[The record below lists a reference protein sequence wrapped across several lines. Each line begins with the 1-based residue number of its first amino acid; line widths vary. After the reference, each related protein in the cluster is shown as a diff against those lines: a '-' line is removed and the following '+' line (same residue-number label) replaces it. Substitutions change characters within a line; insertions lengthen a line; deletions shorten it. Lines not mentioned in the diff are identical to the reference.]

1 MERVSVETRKGVEV
15 KSRFLVLALASA
27 LALVAAG
34 CGGGDEG
41 EDAGGGAAG
50 GEAQET
56 YDITLL
62 QGVKGDEFYI
72 TMWCGVQD
80 AAKKLGAKVTV
91 QGPDEFDPGQQIPIL
106 NGIIA
111 EKPDALLIA
120 PTDTKALIAPMQQAK
135 DAGITLVEVDTTIEK
150 DDISVSKIA
159 TDNVE
164 GGRTAARALVDQIGE
179 KGSVLVVNVKPGIS
193 TTDQRQQGFEEEIK
207 KHPNI
212 KYLGTE
218 FSNNEP
224 ARAAS
229 TVSATLAAEP
239 GLTGIFGTNLFSAE
253 GAATG
258 LRNAGKQEQIKI
270 VGFDAGTA
278 QVKQLEEDLV
288 QALVA
293 QKPYD
298 IGYQGV
304 EQAVAALKGDEVEPA
319 IKTDLVTVT
328 QENLQDPEIQ
338 NDVLYRADC

>member
-1 MERVSVETRKGVEV
+1 MRKPLLLV
-15 KSRFLVLALASA
+15 VLAAVM
-27 LALVAAG
+27 ALVAAG
-34 CGGGDEG
+34 CGGDDEEG
-41 EDAGGGAAG
+41 AGGGG
-50 GEAQET
+50 GGAEQQES

-72 TMWCGVQD
+72 TMACGAQA
-80 AAKKLGAKVTV
+80 AAKELGAKVTV
-91 QGPDEFDPGQQIPIL
+91 QGPDEFDPAQQIPIL

-135 DAGITLVEVDTTIEK
+135 DAGITIIEVDTTVEK

-164 GGRTAARALVDQIGE
+164 GGRTAARALAELIDE
-179 KGSVLVVNVKPGIS
+179 KGAVLVVNVKPGIS

-207 KHPNI
+207 DYPDI

-224 ARAAS
+224 AKAAS
-229 TVSATLAAEP
+229 IVSATLAAEP
-239 GLTGIFGTNLFSAE
+239 DLRGIFGTNLFSAE
-253 GAATG
+253 GSATG
-258 LRNAGKQEQIKI
+258 LRNAGKQEQVRI
-270 VGFDAGTA
+270 VGFDAGPA
-278 QVKQLEEDLV
+278 QVKQLEENLV

-298 IGYQGV
+298 IGFQGV
-304 EQAVAALKGDEVEPA
+304 EQAVASLNDDEVEPE

-328 QENLQDPEIQ
+328 QDNLDDP
-338 NDVLYRADC
+338 